1 MNTVEQAAQV
11 DFITFGLTAL
21 LIMAG
26 IVGAIKII
34 EEFSKIIKRPV
45 WWIKKKDEDHKAIVA
60 LKKQLDEH
68 LEASDTKIT
77 QLGNADV
84 EIKQEIAQ
92 LNSDINK
99 LTDMFVNKQISDMR
113 FDIVDVASAITLG
126 REYSIEQLAHVL
138 RIYDDYMR
146 ILKERNMTN
155 GQVDMSIEVVK
166 AEYRRLTKQ
175 QGKPRR
181 ED

>member
-1 MNTVEQAAQV
+1 MGTVEQAAQV

-26 IVGAIKII
+26 VVGAIKII
-34 EEFSKIIKRPV
+34 EEFSKIFKKPV
-45 WWIKKKDEDHKAIVA
+45 WWIRKKDEDHQAIIA
-60 LKKQLDEH
+60 MRKELDQH
-68 LEASDTKIT
+68 LECSDSRMN
-77 QLGNADV
+77 QLAGTDV

-92 LNSDINK
+92 LNSDISK

-126 REYSIEQLAHVL
+126 REYSVEQLAHVL
-138 RIYDDYMR
+138 RIYDDYMK
-146 ILKERNMTN
+146 ILRERKLTN

-166 AEYRRLTKQ
+166 AEYRRLTQ
-175 QGKPRR
+175 QYKPHR

>member
-1 MNTVEQAAQV
+1 MGTVEQAAQV

-26 IVGAIKII
+26 VVGAIKIV
-34 EEFSKIIKRPV
+34 EEFSKIIKKPV
-45 WWIKKKDEDHKAIVA
+45 WWIKKKDEDHQAILA

-68 LEASDTKIT
+68 LEESDAKIS
-77 QLGNADV
+77 QLSGADV
-84 EIKQEIAQ
+84 EIKQNIAQ
-92 LNSDINK
+92 LNSDVSK

-126 REYSIEQLAHVL
+126 RQYSVEQLAHVL
-138 RIYDDYMR
+138 RIYDDYMK
-146 ILKERNMTN
+146 ILGERKLTN

-166 AEYRRLTKQ
+166 EEYRRLTQ
-175 QGKPRR
+175 QCKPRR

>member
-1 MNTVEQAAQV
+1 MGTVEQAAQV

-26 IVGAIKII
+26 VVGAIKIV
-34 EEFSKIIKRPV
+34 EEFSKIIKKPV
-45 WWIKKKDEDHKAIVA
+45 WWIKKKDEDHQAIFA

-68 LEASDTKIT
+68 LEESDAKIS
-77 QLGNADV
+77 QLSGADV
-84 EIKQEIAQ
+84 EIKQNIAQ
-92 LNSDINK
+92 LNSDVSK

-126 REYSIEQLAHVL
+126 RQYSVEQLAHVL
-138 RIYDDYMR
+138 RIYDDYMK
-146 ILKERNMTN
+146 ILRESGLTN

-166 AEYRRLTKQ
+166 AEYRRLTQ
-175 QGKPRR
+175 QTKPRR
-181 ED
+181 EG